1 MTDRTCLR
9 GCRQRGV
16 HWANCPNYGQDDT
29 CTGCAPVECR
39 DGSLICDKCF
49 GRMRGLLG
57 DLGDLIAR
65 VRSIIDPLKANPFD
79 QLRVRITATDVPAAV
94 PSDPLDALLTLN
106 EVQGVWWSWREDLT
120 AICNNLETVTW
131 LGGAVLD
138 RHPAVD
144 GLRPAWS
151 VQDAVD
157 QWGVERRTTDTYVFP
172 VEDSEEVVGP
182 VPEWGDRLLLKHDA
196 EREAGSARTLR
207 RWVNAGLIEPEARLR
222 VGRVMTPLY
231 RYSRI
236 VMLRGE
242 MRAREEASQY
252 RKQEQ
257 S

>member
-1 MTDRTCLR
+1 
-9 GCRQRGV
+9 
-16 HWANCPNYGQDDT
+16 
-29 CTGCAPVECR
+29 
-39 DGSLICDKCF
+39 
-49 GRMRGLLG
+49 MRGLLG

-157 QWGVERRTTDTYVFP
+157 QWGVERRVDRFIYPDDDT
-172 VEDSEEVVGP
+172 SEEVVGP
-182 VPEWGDRLLLKHDA
+182 VREWYDPTLTVKQAA
-196 EREAGSARTLR
+196 ERVRLTQRAVLKWVDAGVLVQRMKVRGPRGSVTSVFYASEVDAAAELMKSR
-207 RWVNAGLIEPEARLR
+207 RVA
-222 VGRVMTPLY
+222 VGRVP
-231 RYSRI
+231 
-236 VMLRGE
+236 
-242 MRAREEASQY
+242 
-252 RKQEQ
+252 Q
-257 S
+257 SGVD